1 MERQNSG
8 PERKQLLTQTVYPA
22 KLSFLI
28 EGEIKTFH
36 KKEKL
41 KEFMTTKLALQK
53 ILKELKYRRRN

>member
-41 KEFMTTKLALQK
+41 KEFKSVLQK
-53 ILKELKYRRRN
+53 ISFRLCTQKKKLE